1 MLVRQVVGELQLV
14 EGDHLLHPLL
24 SSCGAV
30 RVDVHPLRHL
40 RVGLPCH
47 DPSTVVELVAEVVGR
62 DDVEEEDV
70 LRLRVQ
76 PRHAELHLRE
86 HLPAQE
92 QCVRNILG
100 IIEEICKLFNGHL

>member
-24 SSCGAV
+24 SCRRAV

-40 RVGLPCH
+40 GIGLPCH

-92 QCVRNILG
+92 HCVRNILG